1 MSDMIE
7 LHAKVDENGKLTIHD
22 QDGRRL
28 AGVRMANMV
37 TRLNTGTELQIECLQ
52 YIDGVKSADNTKHV
66 KRNKRTPP
74 PTTEYVTPMPS
85 YMKGTW

>member
-28 AGVRMANMV
+28 AGVRGAVMV
-37 TRLNTGTELQIECLQ
+37 TKYNSATELHIECLQ
-52 YIDGVKSADNTKHV
+52 YINGAKSADSTKHV
-66 KRNKRTPP
+66 KRNASAP
-74 PTTEYVTPMPS
+74 PTTEYAMPMRS
-85 YMKGTW
+85 YVKGGKA